1 MIRSI
6 TEKLDFSDVLLLP
19 RVASDLSLAS
29 RSEVNIQVDGAVP
42 IIVANMDSIGNFHVA
57 RLLSPYR
64 MQVAI
69 LKDFTLDQ
77 WKEAIDYPIQLEG
90 EAAPIQLDPRLL
102 IPTLG
107 LRDVKTEVAR
117 AKSIIDTYPTIQM
130 VCLDVANGY
139 LQTVADGVK
148 RIKDALGSSVK
159 VCAGNVVEAE
169 GLIHLANAGA
179 DVVKVG
185 IGSGGVCLTRKMTGV
200 GCPQFSAVADI
211 AHIAKELGVEL
222 VSDGG
227 MVDPGDAVKAFVAGA
242 DYVMAGSYFAGHE
255 ETGNRFHGMSSDRSR
270 TVRGES
276 VVDYRTSEGREV
288 VLASKGS
295 LGHTIRELLGGV
307 RSACTYLGVDNLAA
321 LKTTEI
327 EVARVYR
334 QLNRIQGVSEE
345 GR

>member
-6 TEKLDFSDVLLLP
+6 TEKLDFSDVLLQP
-19 RVASDLSLAS
+19 RVAPHLSLAS

-42 IIVANMDSIGNFHVA
+42 IIVANMDSIGNFKVA

-77 WKEAIDYPIQLEG
+77 WKEAIENPYKEEGDLE
-90 EAAPIQLDPRLL
+90 AIQLDPRLL

-107 LRDVKTEVAR
+107 LRDVEYEVKR
-117 AKSIIDTYPTIQM
+117 VRSIIEAFPTINM

-169 GLIHLANAGA
+169 GLIHLARAGA

-242 DYVMAGSYFAGHE
+242 DYIMAGSYFAGHE
-255 ETGNRFHGMSSDRSR
+255 ETGNTFHGMSSDRSR
-270 TVRGES
+270 TVRGEM
-276 VVDYRTSEGREV
+276 VADYRTSEGREV
-288 VLASKGS
+288 VLAKKGS
-295 LGHTIRELLGGV
+295 LGHTIRELLGGI
-307 RSACTYLGVDNLAA
+307 RSACTYLGVANLEE

-334 QLNRIQGVSEE
+334 QLNRIQGVAEE
-345 GR
+345 NR